1 MEKSVRPVGR
11 PTSGDSN
18 SVYTDDIRLTY
29 NFVKTIGSGQF
40 GTVRLAA
47 RKNDPERFF
56 AIKTIAKNRLN
67 TSKKNLDR
75 EVEILF
81 ALDHPNVIK
90 LYEVFE
96 DQKYCHFVTEYCS
109 GGELFDRILA
119 MGRYSEVEASRLM
132 QKILLAANNLHQN
145 NVCHRDLKPENF
157 MFESPEADS
166 ELKLID
172 FGLSNKFFFRFGS
185 SELNSFVGTPNYIAP
200 EVLLGRYGAMCDMW
214 SVGVIMYAML
224 SGRFPFS
231 GETPNDVFA
240 RVLSGEFSISS
251 EVWENVSP
259 LAIDL
264 LSKLLT
270 SNPSHRLPADKAL
283 AHPWLSQSIPANP
296 LAISRDVIDSLRQ
309 YKSRSQFQSE
319 AYAIIV
325 KYLTITHIKDLK
337 DTFMALDREKNGF
350 LTFEEVEQGLLTAG
364 YQMAGHEIEEI
375 ILNADFRKDGRINY
389 SEFIA
394 ATLDSRALLDEDTV
408 WNAFNFFDVDH
419 SGFITEA
426 NMMAALTR
434 AGRQVSESYVKG
446 IMREVGASDSG
457 IAYADFKRV
466 VVQSR

>member
-1 MEKSVRPVGR
+1 MSQLGASGPDYTDIRMKYEFIRTIGGGHYGSVRLGAIKGR
-11 PTSGDSN
+11 SSP
-18 SVYTDDIRLTY
+18 Y
-29 NFVKTIGSGQF
+29 
-40 GTVRLAA
+40 
-47 RKNDPERFF
+47 F
-56 AIKTIAKNRLN
+56 AIKTIAKRKL
-67 TSKKNLDR
+67 KAAKQMLER
-75 EVEILF
+75 EIQILF

-96 DQKYCHFVTEYCS
+96 DHKYFYLVTEYCS

-408 WNAFNFFDVDH
+408 WNAFNFFDVDS
-419 SGFITEA
+419 SGFITES
-426 NMMAALTR
+426 NVREALKR
-434 AGRQVSESYVKG
+434 AGRNLSDRDIKS
-446 IMREVGASDSG
+446 MMTEVGATSEG
-457 IAYADFKRV
+457 IGFEEFKQVVKRGNSRVPFPSTAY
-466 VVQSR
+466 